1 MILDMLD
8 LNNMQKS
15 AIEYVEGPSIV
26 IAGAGSGKTRVLT
39 YKVAYLL
46 EHEKIPPYN
55 ILVLTFT
62 NKAAR
67 EMGERIE
74 SLAKAHRKSL
84 WMGTFHSIFARLLRS
99 EAEVLGYTKY
109 FTIYDTDDSKSL
121 IRSIVKEINLDDKI
135 YTPNIILSRISG
147 AKNRLITAQQYYDD
161 PICQSD
167 DKMAKRPILGQ
178 VFLMYEKRCF
188 KAGAMDFDDIL
199 INTYKLFSQNPEI
212 LYKYQEQFKHI
223 LIDEFQDTNLV
234 QYKIIKDLANLH
246 NNICVVGDDAQSIY
260 AFRGANI
267 YNMLNFK
274 DDFPSTKIFKLEQNY
289 RSTKNIVEASNS
301 IIKFNKNQTHKK
313 SWTDNA
319 EGDLVSISEFNNN
332 IEESRSIANNILDL
346 HLSKHYPY
354 KNFAVLCRTNYQFR
368 SLEEEFRKLNI
379 PYKIVGGMSF
389 YQRKEIKDIIA
400 YLKFII
406 NRDDIQAFKRIINT
420 PKRGIGNTTI
430 DKLIVASYDNDMSLW
445 DTLKNANHFLSDKVA
460 SKITDFV
467 TMIEAAYIKSEKEG
481 PYETGNFIAQR
492 SGMLSHLLEDK
503 TINGTSKY
511 ENVQELL
518 SALKNFQYDREVKSD
533 NINLSSEATPDKEAT
548 SSLAD
553 FIQEISLMTSWDE
566 ADDKQ
571 GESVTLMTVHGSKGL
586 EFDHVYVA
594 GMEEQLFP
602 SALMVGSKEDL
613 EEERRLFYVAATRA
627 KKSLHLS
634 YALKRFKF
642 GKELIT
648 TSSRFLK
655 EINSNL
661 VNFKHGVQRKSFGNF
676 NKSSFKSADTQK
688 IHQYVASRQVY
699 NSNEYKNFEAS
710 NPDKIIKGANVEH
723 PRFGFGK
730 VLDIQNFHGGDKA
743 IINFKGYGN
752 KTLLLSFA
760 KLKVLN

>member
-1 MILDMLD
+1 MILDTLD
-8 LNNMQKS
+8 LNSVQKS
-15 AIEYVEGPSIV
+15 AIEYVQGPSIV

-46 EHEKIPPYN
+46 EHEKISPYN

-67 EMGERIE
+67 EMRERIE
-74 SLAKAHRKSL
+74 VLAKAHSKSL
-84 WMGTFHSIFARLLRS
+84 WLGTFHSIFARLLRS
-99 EAEVLGYTKY
+99 ESEILGYTKH

-121 IRSIVKEINLDDKI
+121 IKSIVKELNLDDKI

-147 AKNRLITAQQYYDD
+147 AKNRLITAQQYCDD

-167 DKMAKRPILGQ
+167 DKMTKRPILGK

-199 INTYKLFSQNPEI
+199 INTHKLFSQNPEI
-212 LYKYQEQFKHI
+212 LYKYQNQFKHI

-234 QYKIIKDLANLH
+234 QYRIIKDLADLH

-274 DDFPSTKIFKLEQNY
+274 DDFPNTKIFKLEQNY
-289 RSTKNIVEASNS
+289 RSTKNIVEAANS

-313 SWTDNA
+313 SWTDNV

-332 IEESRSIANNILDL
+332 IEEARSIANNILDL
-346 HLSKHYPY
+346 HLSKYYPY

-389 YQRKEIKDIIA
+389 YQRKEIKDLIA

-420 PKRGIGNTTI
+420 PKRGIGNTTV
-430 DKLIVASYDNDMSLW
+430 DKLIIASYDNDMSLW
-445 DTLKNANHFLSDKVA
+445 DTLTNAKHFLSDKVA
-460 SKITDFV
+460 SKIADFV
-467 TMIEAAYIKSEKEG
+467 TMIEAASIKSEKEG
-481 PYETGNFIAQR
+481 PYEVGSFIAQR
-492 SGMLSHLLEDK
+492 SGMLSYLLEDK

-533 NINLSSEATPDKEAT
+533 NINLLSEATPDKEAT
-548 SSLAD
+548 ASLAD

-571 GESVTLMTVHGSKGL
+571 VESVTLMTVHGSKGL
-586 EFDHVYVA
+586 EFEHVYVA

-602 SALMVGSKEDL
+602 SALMVSSKEDL
-613 EEERRLFYVAATRA
+613 EEERRLFYVATTRA

-634 YALKRFKF
+634 YALKRFKY
-642 GKELIT
+642 GKEIIT

-655 EINSNL
+655 EIDSDL
-661 VNFKHGVQRKSFGNF
+661 VNFKHGIQRKSFKPF
-676 NKSSFKSADTQK
+676 LKDMDTRK
-688 IHQYVASRQVY
+688 IHQYVASRQVH
-699 NSNEYKNFEAS
+699 NSETYKTFEAS
-710 NPDKIIKGANVEH
+710 SSEKIIKGANVEH

-730 VLDIQNFHGGDKA
+730 VLDIQKFHGGDKA

-760 KLKVLN
+760 KLKVL